1 MHLDNFTGFGT
12 QHERRTAV
20 CEQKVPEMMQNAG
33 KATLQKALTL
43 KEMQDILQ
51 IGTSSAYSLL
61 HSHAFPVVKI
71 GRSYRIPAEPFYD
84 WLNHSNAVIP

>member
-1 MHLDNFTGFGT
+1 M
-12 QHERRTAV
+12 

-33 KATLQKALTL
+33 EVTLQKALTL

>member
-1 MHLDNFTGFGT
+1 M
-12 QHERRTAV
+12 
-20 CEQKVPEMMQNAG
+20 CEQKVSEVMQTAG
-33 KATLQKALTL
+33 SATLQKTLTL

-51 IGTSSAYSLL
+51 IGTNSAYSLL

>member
-1 MHLDNFTGFGT
+1 M
-12 QHERRTAV
+12 

-33 KATLQKALTL
+33 EAALQKALTL

-61 HSHAFPVVKI
+61 HSHVFPVVKI
-71 GRSYRIPAEPFYD
+71 GRSYRILAEPFYD

>member
-1 MHLDNFTGFGT
+1 MS
-12 QHERRTAV
+12 EK
-20 CEQKVPEMMQNAG
+20 KVPEMMQTASG
-33 KATLQKALTL
+33 AALQKALTL

-51 IGTSSAYSLL
+51 IGTNSAYSLL
-61 HSHAFPVVKI
+61 HSHAFPVIKI

>member
-1 MHLDNFTGFGT
+1 MSEHK
-12 QHERRTAV
+12 AS
-20 CEQKVPEMMQNAG
+20 EMMQTASG
-33 KATLQKALTL
+33 AAPQKALTL

-51 IGTSSAYSLL
+51 IGTNSAYSLL
-61 HSHAFPVVKI
+61 HSHAFPVIKI

>member
-1 MHLDNFTGFGT
+1 MF
-12 QHERRTAV
+12 
-20 CEQKVPEMMQNAG
+20 EQNAAEMMQTAG
-33 KATLQKALTL
+33 EAALPKALTL
-43 KEMQDILQ
+43 KDVQDILQ

-61 HSHAFPVVKI
+61 HSHAFPVIRI

>member
-1 MHLDNFTGFGT
+1 MS
-12 QHERRTAV
+12 
-20 CEQKVPEMMQNAG
+20 EQTIPETMQTTNGVA
-33 KATLQKALTL
+33 LQKTLTI

-61 HSHAFPVVKI
+61 HSHAFPVIRI
-71 GRSYRIPAEPFYD
+71 GRAYRIPAAPFYD

>member
-1 MHLDNFTGFGT
+1 M
-12 QHERRTAV
+12 
-20 CEQKVPEMMQNAG
+20 CEQKVPEMMQSAG

-71 GRSYRIPAEPFYD
+71 GRSYRIPAEPFFD

>member
-1 MHLDNFTGFGT
+1 M
-12 QHERRTAV
+12 
-20 CEQKVPEMMQNAG
+20 CEQMFTEIQLNTGEVVMK
-33 KATLQKALTL
+33 KALTL

-51 IGTSSAYSLL
+51 IGTNSAYALI
-61 HSHAFPVVKI
+61 HSHAFPVIKI

>member
-1 MHLDNFTGFGT
+1 M
-12 QHERRTAV
+12 
-20 CEQKVPEMMQNAG
+20 CKQKVPEMMQNAG
-33 KATLQKALTL
+33 EVTLQKALTL

>member
-1 MHLDNFTGFGT
+1 MS
-12 QHERRTAV
+12 
-20 CEQKVPEMMQNAG
+20 EQKAPEMIQTAG
-33 KATLQKALTL
+33 GAALQKALTL